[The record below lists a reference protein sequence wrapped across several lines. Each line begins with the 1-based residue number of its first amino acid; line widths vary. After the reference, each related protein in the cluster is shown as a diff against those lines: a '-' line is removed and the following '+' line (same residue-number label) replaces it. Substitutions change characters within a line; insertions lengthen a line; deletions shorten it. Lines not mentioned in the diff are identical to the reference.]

1 MFFFFFQAEDG
12 IRDLTVTGVQ
22 TCALPIC
29 EVPQR
34 AAADLGPGGADEHGR
49 LLARQATPRAQ
60 APQAAHAQLRRPAGA
75 SQPERGLRDRSPGA
89 RSEDRPDRAG
99 VQTGRD
105 PASAFGIEFRPMRLS
120 LDWMNL
126 FGGLTGSQI
135 TSVIV
140 VAVIF
145 TIASGLVLLSLIV
158 FGVRAGLMA
167 PTYSTRLPAASD
179 VELGAFLGGA
189 ALGMVSILLMTF
201 LGFAENDLDNPLFL
215 PLAVGPILL
224 GGLFFLTGAGLAFRT
239 IRRRRSPA

>member
-1 MFFFFFQAEDG
+1 
-12 IRDLTVTGVQ
+12 
-22 TCALPIC
+22 
-29 EVPQR
+29 
-34 AAADLGPGGADEHGR
+34 
-49 LLARQATPRAQ
+49 
-60 APQAAHAQLRRPAGA
+60 
-75 SQPERGLRDRSPGA
+75 
-89 RSEDRPDRAG
+89 
-99 VQTGRD
+99 
-105 PASAFGIEFRPMRLS
+105 MRLS

-126 FGGLTGSQI
+126 FGGLTANQI
-135 TSVIV
+135 TAVIV

-145 TIASGLVLLSLIV
+145 TVASGLTLLSLIV

-167 PTYSTRLPAASD
+167 PTYSTRLPTASD

>member
-1 MFFFFFQAEDG
+1 
-12 IRDLTVTGVQ
+12 
-22 TCALPIC
+22 
-29 EVPQR
+29 
-34 AAADLGPGGADEHGR
+34 
-49 LLARQATPRAQ
+49 
-60 APQAAHAQLRRPAGA
+60 
-75 SQPERGLRDRSPGA
+75 
-89 RSEDRPDRAG
+89 
-99 VQTGRD
+99 
-105 PASAFGIEFRPMRLS
+105 MRLS

-145 TIASGLVLLSLIV
+145 TVAAGLVLLSLIV

-224 GGLFFLTGAGLAFRT
+224 GGLFFLSGAGLAFRT

>member
-1 MFFFFFQAEDG
+1 
-12 IRDLTVTGVQ
+12 
-22 TCALPIC
+22 
-29 EVPQR
+29 
-34 AAADLGPGGADEHGR
+34 
-49 LLARQATPRAQ
+49 
-60 APQAAHAQLRRPAGA
+60 
-75 SQPERGLRDRSPGA
+75 
-89 RSEDRPDRAG
+89 
-99 VQTGRD
+99 
-105 PASAFGIEFRPMRLS
+105 MRLS

-145 TIASGLVLLSLIV
+145 TLASGLVLLSLIV

-224 GGLFFLTGAGLAFRT
+224 GGLFFLSGAGLAFRT

>member
-1 MFFFFFQAEDG
+1 
-12 IRDLTVTGVQ
+12 
-22 TCALPIC
+22 
-29 EVPQR
+29 
-34 AAADLGPGGADEHGR
+34 
-49 LLARQATPRAQ
+49 
-60 APQAAHAQLRRPAGA
+60 
-75 SQPERGLRDRSPGA
+75 
-89 RSEDRPDRAG
+89 
-99 VQTGRD
+99 
-105 PASAFGIEFRPMRLS
+105 MRLS

-179 VELGAFLGGA
+179 IELGAFLGGA

>member
-1 MFFFFFQAEDG
+1 
-12 IRDLTVTGVQ
+12 
-22 TCALPIC
+22 
-29 EVPQR
+29 
-34 AAADLGPGGADEHGR
+34 
-49 LLARQATPRAQ
+49 
-60 APQAAHAQLRRPAGA
+60 
-75 SQPERGLRDRSPGA
+75 
-89 RSEDRPDRAG
+89 
-99 VQTGRD
+99 
-105 PASAFGIEFRPMRLS
+105 MRLS

-145 TIASGLVLLSLIV
+145 TVAAGLVLLSLIV

-167 PTYSTRLPAASD
+167 PTYSSRLPAASD
-179 VELGAFLGGA
+179 VELGAFLVGA

>member
-1 MFFFFFQAEDG
+1 
-12 IRDLTVTGVQ
+12 
-22 TCALPIC
+22 
-29 EVPQR
+29 
-34 AAADLGPGGADEHGR
+34 
-49 LLARQATPRAQ
+49 
-60 APQAAHAQLRRPAGA
+60 
-75 SQPERGLRDRSPGA
+75 
-89 RSEDRPDRAG
+89 
-99 VQTGRD
+99 
-105 PASAFGIEFRPMRLS
+105 MRLS

-167 PTYSTRLPAASD
+167 PTYSSRLPAASD

>member
-1 MFFFFFQAEDG
+1 
-12 IRDLTVTGVQ
+12 
-22 TCALPIC
+22 
-29 EVPQR
+29 
-34 AAADLGPGGADEHGR
+34 
-49 LLARQATPRAQ
+49 
-60 APQAAHAQLRRPAGA
+60 
-75 SQPERGLRDRSPGA
+75 
-89 RSEDRPDRAG
+89 
-99 VQTGRD
+99 
-105 PASAFGIEFRPMRLS
+105 MRLS

-126 FGGLTGSQI
+126 FGGLTASQI

-224 GGLFFLTGAGLAFRT
+224 GGLFFLSGAGLAFRT
-239 IRRRRSPA
+239 IRSRRSPA